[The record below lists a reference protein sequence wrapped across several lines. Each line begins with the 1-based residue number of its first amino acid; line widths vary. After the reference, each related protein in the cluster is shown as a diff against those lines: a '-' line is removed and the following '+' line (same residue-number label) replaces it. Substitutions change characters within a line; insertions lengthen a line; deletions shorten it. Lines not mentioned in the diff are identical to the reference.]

1 MHPLDCEDS
10 GYVHDAREVFLEKL
24 LLIQWYNKQMSRR
37 TRRGWISMA
46 VMLLVA
52 AAGTFAGPVPR
63 TDAPTRLLADIVI
76 PARPTS
82 LELDAPTRLP
92 SDTVI
97 PARPTSLQ
105 LDAPTPPPADIVI
118 PRRPTSLQLDVVTL
132 RETYHLPALELCVID
147 VNGIVGVATNGVRK
161 VGGTATVTSKD
172 LFHLGSMTKA
182 MTATMLSTLVRDGK
196 LSWDMTMAEAF
207 PAIASVMDSRY
218 SDVTLEQLVTHTSG
232 LASYTTDPEWASIPP
247 FTGTPVQQ
255 RQAFA
260 QMLLTRPPIGPAGV
274 YRYSNAGYA
283 VAAAIAE
290 RVTGKT
296 WEQLMQQRVFGPL
309 KIRAAYGW
317 PLLSGDGEPWGHRIK
332 NGVVT
337 PHKPSDHYRVPTVLA
352 PAGDVSMSILDYS
365 VFARL
370 HLAGLE
376 NIDGSVLSAAD
387 IQRLH
392 RPMLE
397 YSCGWHEELIDG
409 VPTSWHRGTCDTFD
423 TFVLLQP
430 SRGIGVIVFTNAD
443 GDNKAANALFAEM
456 PRLARLYATSSQAA
470 H

>member
-1 MHPLDCEDS
+1 M
-10 GYVHDAREVFLEKL
+10 
-24 LLIQWYNKQMSRR
+24 IQWYNKQMSRR
-37 TRRGWISMA
+37 TRRGWISMVVVA
-46 VMLLVA
+46 LVA
-52 AAGTFAGPVPR
+52 AAAVFAGPVPC
-63 TDAPTRLLADIVI
+63 TEAPTRLLADIVI
-76 PARPTS
+76 PARPTA
-82 LELDAPTRLP
+82 LQRDA
-92 SDTVI
+92 I
-97 PARPTSLQ
+97 
-105 LDAPTPPPADIVI
+105 
-118 PRRPTSLQLDVVTL
+118 TL

-147 VNGIVGVATNGVRK
+147 ADRIVEAASGGVRK
-161 VGGTATVTSKD
+161 AGGAAAVEESD

-182 MTATMLSTLVRDGK
+182 MTATMLSTLVQEGK
-196 LSWDMTMAEAF
+196 LSWDMTMVQAF
-207 PAIASVMDSRY
+207 PSLASVMDLRY
-218 SDVTLEQLVTHTSG
+218 RDVTLEQLLTHTSG
-232 LASYTTDPEWASIPP
+232 LPRYTTDPEWASIPP
-247 FTGTPVQQ
+247 FTGTPAQQ

-260 QMLLTRPPIGPAGV
+260 RMLLTKPPIGPAGI

-317 PLLSGDGEPWGHRIK
+317 PLLSGDDEPWGHRIK

-337 PHKPSDHYRVPTVLA
+337 PHDPSDHYRVPTVLA

-392 RPMLE
+392 QPVLA
-397 YSCGWHEELIDG
+397 YSSGWHEELIDG

-430 SRGIGVIVFTNAD
+430 SRGIGVIIFTNAD
-443 GDNKAANALFAEM
+443 GDNIAVLALFAELS
-456 PRLARLYATSSQAA
+456 RLAGLYAGR
-470 H
+470 

>member
-1 MHPLDCEDS
+1 
-10 GYVHDAREVFLEKL
+10 
-24 LLIQWYNKQMSRR
+24 
-37 TRRGWISMA
+37 
-46 VMLLVA
+46 
-52 AAGTFAGPVPR
+52 
-63 TDAPTRLLADIVI
+63 
-76 PARPTS
+76 
-82 LELDAPTRLP
+82 
-92 SDTVI
+92 
-97 PARPTSLQ
+97 
-105 LDAPTPPPADIVI
+105 
-118 PRRPTSLQLDVVTL
+118 
-132 RETYHLPALELCVID
+132 
-147 VNGIVGVATNGVRK
+147 
-161 VGGTATVTSKD
+161 
-172 LFHLGSMTKA
+172 
-182 MTATMLSTLVRDGK
+182 
-196 LSWDMTMAEAF
+196 
-207 PAIASVMDSRY
+207 MDSRY
-218 SDVTLEQLVTHTSG
+218 SDVTLEQLLTHTSG
-232 LASYTTDPEWASIPP
+232 LAGYTTDREWATIPP
-247 FTGTPVQQ
+247 FTGTPAQQ

-260 QMLLTRPPIGPAGV
+260 RMLLTRPPFGPAGI

-337 PHKPSDHYRVPTVLA
+337 PHNPSDHYRVPTVLA

-376 NIDGSVLSAAD
+376 NIDGSVLSAAE

-392 RPMLE
+392 QPVLK
-397 YSCGWHEELIDG
+397 YSSGWHEELIDG

-430 SRGIGVIVFTNAD
+430 SRHIGVVIFTNAD
-443 GDNKAANALFAEM
+443 GDNTAVLALFAELS
-456 PRLARLYATSSQAA
+456 RLAGLYAGR
-470 H
+470 

>member
-1 MHPLDCEDS
+1 M
-10 GYVHDAREVFLEKL
+10 VVVA
-24 LLIQWYNKQMSRR
+24 
-37 TRRGWISMA
+37 
-46 VMLLVA
+46 LVA
-52 AAGTFAGPVPR
+52 AAAVFAGPVPC
-63 TDAPTRLLADIVI
+63 TEAPTRLLADIVI
-76 PARPTS
+76 PARPTA
-82 LELDAPTRLP
+82 LQRDA
-92 SDTVI
+92 I
-97 PARPTSLQ
+97 
-105 LDAPTPPPADIVI
+105 
-118 PRRPTSLQLDVVTL
+118 TL

-147 VNGIVGVATNGVRK
+147 ADRIVEAASGGVRK
-161 VGGTATVTSKD
+161 AGGAAAVEESD

-182 MTATMLSTLVRDGK
+182 MTATMLSTLVQEGK
-196 LSWDMTMAEAF
+196 LSWDMTMVQAF
-207 PAIASVMDSRY
+207 PSLASVMDLRY
-218 SDVTLEQLVTHTSG
+218 RDVTLEQLLTHTSG
-232 LASYTTDPEWASIPP
+232 LPRYTTDPEWASIPP
-247 FTGTPVQQ
+247 FTGTPAQQ

-260 QMLLTRPPIGPAGV
+260 RMLLTKPPIGPAGI

-290 RVTGKT
+290 RVTGTT

-337 PHKPSDHYRVPTVLA
+337 PHDPSDHYRVPTVLA

-392 RPMLE
+392 QPVLA
-397 YSCGWHEELIDG
+397 YSSGWHEELIDG

-430 SRGIGVIVFTNAD
+430 SRGIGVIIFTNAD
-443 GDNKAANALFAEM
+443 GDNIAVLALFAELS
-456 PRLARLYATSSQAA
+456 RLAGLYAGR
-470 H
+470 

>member
-1 MHPLDCEDS
+1 
-10 GYVHDAREVFLEKL
+10 
-24 LLIQWYNKQMSRR
+24 MSRR
-37 TRRGWISMA
+37 TRRGWISIVVVA
-46 VMLLVA
+46 LVA
-52 AAGTFAGPVPR
+52 TAGAFTGPVLR
-63 TDAPTRLLADIVI
+63 TDAPTRLRADI
-76 PARPTS
+76 
-82 LELDAPTRLP
+82 
-92 SDTVI
+92 VI

-105 LDAPTPPPADIVI
+105 LDAPTPPLADIVI
-118 PRRPTSLQLDVVTL
+118 PARPTALQLDVVTL
-132 RETYHLPALELCVID
+132 RQTYRLPSLEICVIRADSVVD
-147 VNGIVGVATNGVRK
+147 VSVGGVRK
-161 VGGTATVTSKD
+161 ARGTDAVTSRD

-182 MTATMLSTLVRDGK
+182 MTATMLSTLVQEGK

-232 LASYTTDPEWASIPP
+232 LASYTTDREWASIPP
-247 FTGTPVQQ
+247 FTGTPAQQ

-260 QMLLTRPPIGPAGV
+260 RMLLTRPPFGPAGV

-296 WEQLMQQRVFGPL
+296 WEKLMQQRVFGPL

-337 PHKPSDHYRVPTVLA
+337 PHNPSDRYRVPTVLA

-376 NIDGSVLSAAD
+376 NIDRSVLSAAD

-392 RPMLE
+392 QPVLE

-430 SRGIGVIVFTNAD
+430 SRDIGVIIFTNAD
-443 GDNKAANALFAEM
+443 GDNIAAIALFAELS
-456 PRLARLYATSSQAA
+456 RLAGLYAASSQAA

>member
-46 VMLLVA
+46 VVLLVA
-52 AAGTFAGPVPR
+52 AAGAFAGPVPR

-82 LELDAPTRLP
+82 L
-92 SDTVI
+92 
-97 PARPTSLQ
+97 Q
-105 LDAPTPPPADIVI
+105 LDAPTPPLAGIVI
-118 PRRPTSLQLDVVTL
+118 PARPTALQMDVVTL

-161 VGGTATVTSKD
+161 VGGTAAVTSQD

-247 FTGTPVQQ
+247 FTGTPAQQ

-317 PLLSGDGEPWGHRIK
+317 PLLSGDAEPWGHRIK
-332 NGVVT
+332 NGVVM
-337 PHKPSDHYRVPTVLA
+337 PHNLSDHYRVPTVLA

-392 RPMLE
+392 QPALE

-409 VPTSWHRGTCDTFD
+409 VPTSWHRGSCDTFD

-430 SRGIGVIVFTNAD
+430 SRDIGVIVFTNAD

-456 PRLARLYATSSQAA
+456 PKLAGLYARR
-470 H
+470 

>member
-1 MHPLDCEDS
+1 
-10 GYVHDAREVFLEKL
+10 
-24 LLIQWYNKQMSRR
+24 
-37 TRRGWISMA
+37 
-46 VMLLVA
+46 
-52 AAGTFAGPVPR
+52 
-63 TDAPTRLLADIVI
+63 
-76 PARPTS
+76 
-82 LELDAPTRLP
+82 
-92 SDTVI
+92 
-97 PARPTSLQ
+97 
-105 LDAPTPPPADIVI
+105 
-118 PRRPTSLQLDVVTL
+118 
-132 RETYHLPALELCVID
+132 
-147 VNGIVGVATNGVRK
+147 
-161 VGGTATVTSKD
+161 
-172 LFHLGSMTKA
+172 
-182 MTATMLSTLVRDGK
+182 
-196 LSWDMTMAEAF
+196 
-207 PAIASVMDSRY
+207 
-218 SDVTLEQLVTHTSG
+218 VTLEQLLTHTSG
-232 LASYTTDPEWASIPP
+232 LPRYTTDPEWASIPP
-247 FTGTPVQQ
+247 FTGTPAQQ

-260 QMLLTRPPIGPAGV
+260 RMLLTKPPIGPAGI

-290 RVTGKT
+290 RVTGTT

-337 PHKPSDHYRVPTVLA
+337 PHDPSDHYRVPTVLA

-392 RPMLE
+392 QPVLA
-397 YSCGWHEELIDG
+397 YSSGWHEELIDG

-430 SRGIGVIVFTNAD
+430 SRDIGVIIFTNAD
-443 GDNKAANALFAEM
+443 GDNIAVLALFAELS
-456 PRLARLYATSSQAA
+456 RLAGLYAGR
-470 H
+470 

>member
-1 MHPLDCEDS
+1 M
-10 GYVHDAREVFLEKL
+10 VVVA
-24 LLIQWYNKQMSRR
+24 
-37 TRRGWISMA
+37 
-46 VMLLVA
+46 LVA
-52 AAGTFAGPVPR
+52 AAAVFAGPVPC
-63 TDAPTRLLADIVI
+63 TEAPTRLLADIVI
-76 PARPTS
+76 PARPTA
-82 LELDAPTRLP
+82 LQRDA
-92 SDTVI
+92 I
-97 PARPTSLQ
+97 
-105 LDAPTPPPADIVI
+105 
-118 PRRPTSLQLDVVTL
+118 TL

-147 VNGIVGVATNGVRK
+147 ADRIVEAASGGVRK
-161 VGGTATVTSKD
+161 AGGAAAVEESD

-182 MTATMLSTLVRDGK
+182 MTATMLSTLVQEGK
-196 LSWDMTMAEAF
+196 LSWDMTMVQAF
-207 PAIASVMDSRY
+207 PSLASVMDLRY
-218 SDVTLEQLVTHTSG
+218 RDVTLEQLLTHTSG
-232 LASYTTDPEWASIPP
+232 LPRYTTDPEWASIPP
-247 FTGTPVQQ
+247 FTGTPAQQ

-260 QMLLTRPPIGPAGV
+260 RMLLTKPPIGPAGI

-290 RVTGKT
+290 RVTGTT

-337 PHKPSDHYRVPTVLA
+337 PHDPSDHYRVPTVLA
-352 PAGDVSMSILDYS
+352 PAGDISMSILDYS

-392 RPMLE
+392 QPVLA
-397 YSCGWHEELIDG
+397 YSSGWHEELIDG

-430 SRGIGVIVFTNAD
+430 SRGIGVIIFTNAD
-443 GDNKAANALFAEM
+443 GDNIAVLALFAELS
-456 PRLARLYATSSQAA
+456 RLAGLYAGR
-470 H
+470 

>member
-1 MHPLDCEDS
+1 MVL
-10 GYVHDAREVFLEKL
+10 
-24 LLIQWYNKQMSRR
+24 
-37 TRRGWISMA
+37 T
-46 VMLLVA
+46 
-52 AAGTFAGPVPR
+52 AGVFAGPVPR
-63 TDAPTRLLADIVI
+63 TDAPTRLLADIAI
-76 PARPTS
+76 PARPTA
-82 LELDAPTRLP
+82 LQRDA
-92 SDTVI
+92 I
-97 PARPTSLQ
+97 
-105 LDAPTPPPADIVI
+105 
-118 PRRPTSLQLDVVTL
+118 TL

-147 VNGIVGVATNGVRK
+147 ADGIVEAASGGVRK
-161 VGGTATVTSKD
+161 AEGTAAVEESD

-182 MTATMLSTLVRDGK
+182 MTATMLSTLVQEGK
-196 LSWDMTMAEAF
+196 LSWDMTMTQAF

-218 SDVTLEQLVTHTSG
+218 RDVTLEQLLTHTSG
-232 LASYTTDPEWASIPP
+232 LPCYTTDSEWESIPP
-247 FTGTPVQQ
+247 FTGTPAQQ

-260 QMLLTRPPIGPAGV
+260 RMLLTRPPIGPAGI
-274 YRYSNAGYA
+274 YQYSNAGYA

-309 KIRAAYGW
+309 KIRAVYGW
-317 PLLSGDGEPWGHRIK
+317 PLLSGDDEPWGHRIK

-337 PHKPSDHYRVPTVLA
+337 PHDPSDHYRVPVVLA

-365 VFARL
+365 AFARL

-392 RPMLE
+392 QPVLA

-430 SRGIGVIVFTNAD
+430 SRDIGVIVFTNAD
-443 GDNKAANALFAEM
+443 GDDAAAKALFAEM
-456 PRLARLYATSSQAA
+456 TKFAALYARR
-470 H
+470 

>member
-1 MHPLDCEDS
+1 M
-10 GYVHDAREVFLEKL
+10 
-24 LLIQWYNKQMSRR
+24 
-37 TRRGWISMA
+37 
-46 VMLLVA
+46 VA
-52 AAGTFAGPVPR
+52 AMAIFAGPIR
-63 TDAPTRLLADIVI
+63 RIEAPTRLLVDIAI
-76 PARPTS
+76 PARPTA
-82 LELDAPTRLP
+82 LQRDA
-92 SDTVI
+92 I
-97 PARPTSLQ
+97 
-105 LDAPTPPPADIVI
+105 
-118 PRRPTSLQLDVVTL
+118 TL

-147 VNGIVGVATNGVRK
+147 ADGIVEVASDGVRK
-161 VGGTATVTSKD
+161 AEGTVAVEESD

-182 MTATMLSTLVRDGK
+182 MTATMLSTLVHDGE
-196 LSWDMTMAEAF
+196 LSWDMTMAQAF

-218 SDVTLEQLVTHTSG
+218 RDVTLEQLLTHTSG
-232 LASYTTDPEWASIPP
+232 LPSYTTDPEWESIPP
-247 FTGTPVQQ
+247 FTGTPAQQ

-260 QMLLTRPPIGPAGV
+260 RMLLTRPPIGPAGV

-283 VAAAIAE
+283 VATAIAE

-309 KIRAAYGW
+309 KIQAAYGW
-317 PLLSGDGEPWGHRIK
+317 PLLSGDGEPWGHRVK

-337 PHKPSDHYRVPTVLA
+337 PHDPADGYKVPTVLA

-376 NIDGSVLSAAD
+376 NIDGSVLSAMD

-392 RPMLE
+392 QPVLA

-430 SRGIGVIVFTNAD
+430 SRNIGVIVFTNAD
-443 GDNKAANALFAEM
+443 GDDAAAKALFDEM
-456 PRLARLYATSSQAA
+456 PRLAASYAGR
-470 H
+470 

>member
-1 MHPLDCEDS
+1 M
-10 GYVHDAREVFLEKL
+10 REVFLEKL

-37 TRRGWISMA
+37 TRRGWISIVVVA
-46 VMLLVA
+46 LVA
-52 AAGTFAGPVPR
+52 TAGAFTGPVLR
-63 TDAPTRLLADIVI
+63 TDAPTRLRVDI
-76 PARPTS
+76 
-82 LELDAPTRLP
+82 
-92 SDTVI
+92 VI

-105 LDAPTPPPADIVI
+105 LDPPPTPPLADIVI
-118 PRRPTSLQLDVVTL
+118 PARPTALQRDVVTL
-132 RETYHLPALELCVID
+132 RETYRLPSLEICVIRGAGVVD
-147 VNGIVGVATNGVRK
+147 VAVGGVRK
-161 VGGTATVTSKD
+161 VGRTNAVTSQD

-182 MTATMLSTLVRDGK
+182 MTATMLLTLVHEGK

-218 SDVTLEQLVTHTSG
+218 SGVTLEQLLTHTSG
-232 LASYTTDPEWASIPP
+232 LAGYTTDREWATIPP
-247 FTGTPVQQ
+247 FTGTPAQQ

-260 QMLLTRPPIGPAGV
+260 RMLLTRPPFGPAGV
-274 YRYSNAGYA
+274 YLYSNAGYA

-317 PLLSGDGEPWGHRIK
+317 PLLSGAGEPWGHRIK

-337 PHKPSDHYRVPTVLA
+337 PHNPSDHYRVPTVLA

-370 HLAGLE
+370 HLTGLE
-376 NIDGSVLSAAD
+376 NIDGRVLSAVD

-392 RPMLE
+392 QPVLK

-430 SRGIGVIVFTNAD
+430 SRDIGVIVFTNAD

-456 PRLARLYATSSQAA
+456 PRLAGLYATSSQVA

>member
-1 MHPLDCEDS
+1 
-10 GYVHDAREVFLEKL
+10 
-24 LLIQWYNKQMSRR
+24 
-37 TRRGWISMA
+37 MA
-46 VMLLVA
+46 VVALVA
-52 AAGTFAGPVPR
+52 AVGVFAGPVPR
-63 TDAPTRLLADIVI
+63 TDAPTRL
-76 PARPTS
+76 R
-82 LELDAPTRLP
+82 
-92 SDTVI
+92 
-97 PARPTSLQ
+97 
-105 LDAPTPPPADIVI
+105 ADIVI
-118 PRRPTSLQLDVVTL
+118 PRRPTSLELDAPPRLRADIIIPARPTALQLDVVTL
-132 RETYHLPALELCVID
+132 RETYRLPSLEICIIRAESV
-147 VNGIVGVATNGVRK
+147 VGVAVGGVRK
-161 VGGTATVTSKD
+161 AGGTNAVTSKD

-182 MTATMLSTLVRDGK
+182 MTATMLATLVQEGK

-207 PAIASVMDSRY
+207 PAIVSVIDSRY
-218 SDVTLEQLVTHTSG
+218 RDVTLEQLLTHTSG
-232 LASYTTDPEWASIPP
+232 LAGYTTDLEWASIPP
-247 FTGTPVQQ
+247 FTGTPAQQ

-260 QMLLTRPPIGPAGV
+260 RMLLTRPPFGPVGV

-337 PHKPSDHYRVPTVLA
+337 PHNPSDHYRVPTVLA

-376 NIDGSVLSAAD
+376 NIDGRVLSAAD

-392 RPMLE
+392 QPVLK
-397 YSCGWHEELIDG
+397 YSYGWHEELIDG

-430 SRGIGVIVFTNAD
+430 SRDIGVIVFTNAD

-456 PRLARLYATSSQAA
+456 PKLAGLYAGR
-470 H
+470 

>member
-1 MHPLDCEDS
+1 
-10 GYVHDAREVFLEKL
+10 
-24 LLIQWYNKQMSRR
+24 
-37 TRRGWISMA
+37 
-46 VMLLVA
+46 
-52 AAGTFAGPVPR
+52 
-63 TDAPTRLLADIVI
+63 
-76 PARPTS
+76 
-82 LELDAPTRLP
+82 
-92 SDTVI
+92 
-97 PARPTSLQ
+97 
-105 LDAPTPPPADIVI
+105 
-118 PRRPTSLQLDVVTL
+118 
-132 RETYHLPALELCVID
+132 
-147 VNGIVGVATNGVRK
+147 
-161 VGGTATVTSKD
+161 
-172 LFHLGSMTKA
+172 
-182 MTATMLSTLVRDGK
+182 
-196 LSWDMTMAEAF
+196 MTMVQAF
-207 PAIASVMDSRY
+207 PSLASVMDLRY
-218 SDVTLEQLVTHTSG
+218 RDVTLEQLLTHTSG
-232 LASYTTDPEWASIPP
+232 LPRYTTDPEWASIPP
-247 FTGTPVQQ
+247 FTGTLAQQ

-260 QMLLTRPPIGPAGV
+260 RMLLTKPPIGPAGI

-337 PHKPSDHYRVPTVLA
+337 PHDPSDHYRVPTVLA

-392 RPMLE
+392 QPVLA

-430 SRGIGVIVFTNAD
+430 SRDIGVIIFTNAD
-443 GDNKAANALFAEM
+443 GDNIAVLALFAELS
-456 PRLARLYATSSQAA
+456 RLAGLYAGQ
-470 H
+470 